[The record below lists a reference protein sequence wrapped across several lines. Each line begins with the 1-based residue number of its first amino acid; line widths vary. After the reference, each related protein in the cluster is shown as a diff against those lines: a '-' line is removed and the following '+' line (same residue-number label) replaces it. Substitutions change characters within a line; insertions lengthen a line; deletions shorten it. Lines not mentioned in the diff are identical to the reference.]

1 VRVAITGAAGLL
13 GWHIRCALHSAGIET
28 VPIGRPEFGDGRQLL
43 AALDGCEAV
52 VHAAGANRGEDA
64 EVEQTNVK
72 LAADLAEAIAG
83 ESVPPL
89 IVYLNSTQHLNDT
102 PYGRSKRVAASV
114 LGESGAPFLDLV
126 LPGVFGEFGRP
137 FYNSVVS
144 TFCHQLSKGEQ
155 LTIHNDA
162 PVEVVH
168 AQDVADIVVSRLR
181 EGQVGQE
188 RVEGAHLSVRELA
201 EQLGDLHARYEDGV
215 VPFVSDPLQRALF
228 NTLRSYR
235 FPGRYPTVLSPRSDN
250 RGRLVE
256 LSKADTG
263 GQTFISTTAPGIT
276 RGQHYHRRKLERFVV
291 VEGQAT
297 ISLRRMF
304 GGEVISFEVRG
315 EDPVAIDMPTLV
327 THNITNSGG
336 DTLVTVFWTD
346 EIFNPEAPDTY
357 AEAV

>member
-1 VRVAITGAAGLL
+1 MRVAITGASGLV
-13 GWHIRCALHSAGIET
+13 GWHIRCALHGGGVQT
-28 VPIGRPEFGDGRQLL
+28 VAIGRAEFDDGDQLG
-43 AALDGCEAV
+43 AALEGCAAV
-52 VHAAGANRGEDA
+52 IHAAGANRGKDSQ
-64 EVEQTNVK
+64 VERTNVQ
-72 LAADLAEAIAG
+72 LAEDLAKAIQG
-83 ESVPPL
+83 ESGQPL

-102 PYGRSKRVAASV
+102 PYGRSKRIAASV
-114 LGESGAPFLDLV
+114 LRESGAPFLDLV

-144 TFCHQLSKGEQ
+144 TFCHQLARNEQ
-155 LTIHNDA
+155 LKIHNDS
-162 PVEVVH
+162 PVELVH
-168 AQDVADIVVSRLR
+168 AQDVADIVASRLQEGR
-181 EGQVGQE
+181 EGQE

-201 EQLGDLHARYEDGV
+201 DRLRDLHVRYQQGV
-215 VPFVSDPLQRALF
+215 VPSVSDPFQRALF

-235 FPGRYPTVLSPRSDN
+235 FPSRYPTVLEPRSDN

-263 GQTFISTTAPGIT
+263 GQTFISTTVPGIT

-304 GGEVISFEVRG
+304 GDEVVYFEVRG
-315 EDPVAIDMPTLV
+315 EDPVAVDMPTLV
-327 THNITNSGG
+327 THNVTNTGG

-357 AEAV
+357 AEEV